1 MSNISA
7 LVSIE
12 LWSIVCHE
20 NLVIIQVG
28 EGQITTVK
36 RLRSVR
42 WPFVRAN
49 DEGLVLKK
57 KMSTRFRLPTTEE
70 VSF

>member
-7 LVSIE
+7 LVSIV

-20 NLVIIQVG
+20 NLVITQV
-28 EGQITTVK
+28 EKNCDRRKITK
-36 RLRSVR
+36 RR
-42 WPFVRAN
+42 PFFREN

-57 KMSTRFRLPTTEE
+57 NEDQ
-70 VSF
+70 VSATNV

>member
-12 LWSIVCHE
+12 LRSIVYHE
-20 NLVIIQVG
+20 NLVITQVG
-28 EGQITTVK
+28 EDQITTVK

-49 DEGLVLKK
+49 DEGLVLNKK
-57 KMSTRFRLPTTEE
+57 
-70 VSF
+70 

>member
-12 LWSIVCHE
+12 LWSLVYHE
-20 NLVIIQVG
+20 NLVQVG
-28 EGQITTVK
+28 EGQIMTVR

-57 KMSTRFRLPTTEE
+57 KMRTTNN
-70 VSF
+70 

>member
-12 LWSIVCHE
+12 LRSIVYHE
-20 NLVIIQVG
+20 NLVITQVG

-36 RLRSVR
+36 GVSLRS
-42 WPFVRAN
+42 
-49 DEGLVLKK
+49 K
-57 KMSTRFRLPTTEE
+57 RFRAVSERRKTEE
-70 VSF
+70 RDSRFWPREK

>member
-12 LWSIVCHE
+12 LRSIEYHE
-20 NLVIIQVG
+20 NLVITQVG

-42 WPFVRAN
+42 WPFFRAN

-57 KMSTRFRLPTTEE
+57 MRTRFRPPTTEE
-70 VSF
+70 ASF